1 MRTSTDAVVTAE
13 EELLSLL
20 KARGVPSICDSI
32 SKEINYVWAVLSGFK
47 TLAAVGNFYF
57 ACGSQT
63 FGYNPAYDF
72 FAAHGMQLAL
82 FALQKF
88 IHNENVLVPVL
99 ECIHIYTKLH
109 GACTVLHLGLIVYMN
124 VAIRACV

>member
-1 MRTSTDAVVTAE
+1 M
-13 EELLSLL
+13 SLL
-20 KARGVPSICDSI
+20 KSRGVPSICDSI
-32 SKEINYVWAVLSGFK
+32 SKEINYVWAVTSGFK

-72 FAAHGMQLAL
+72 FAANGMQLAL

-88 IHNENVLVPVL
+88 IHNEHVLVPVL

-109 GACTVLHLGLIVYMN
+109 GESDGFT
-124 VAIRACV
+124 